1 MNTVFDEIKITPA
14 GTIRSYRWYR
24 DRVNQLATGRN
35 SDPKALMSQ
44 TDQLTNTIL
53 TGGMYL
59 FYYDPKHK
67 ETLPHYDTLPLVL
80 PFRKVENG
88 FYGINL
94 HYLPYLLR
102 FRVLSELSKLVTN
115 KNINENTRIKLSWRI
130 LTSAAALQPASICVK
145 HYLYDH
151 IRSRFLKIDYKD
163 WVTASQ
169 LPLERFVKENK
180 NSVWKQTVRKI

>member
-1 MNTVFDEIKITPA
+1 MTTVFDEIKITPE
-14 GTIRSYRWYR
+14 GSIRSYRWYR
-24 DRVNQLATGRN
+24 DKVNQLATGRN
-35 SDPKALMSQ
+35 SDPKALMNQ
-44 TDQLTNTIL
+44 TDQLTTNIL
-53 TGGMYL
+53 TGSMYL

-80 PFRKVENG
+80 PFRKIEGG
-88 FYGINL
+88 FLGINL

-115 KNINENTRIKLSWRI
+115 KNISENTRINLSWRI
-130 LTSAAALQPASICVK
+130 LNSAASLEPATVCVK

-151 IRSRFLKIDYKD
+151 VRSRFLKIDFKD

-169 LPLERFVKENK
+169 LPLERFVKQNK
-180 NSVWKQTVRKI
+180 NSVWRQTIRKI